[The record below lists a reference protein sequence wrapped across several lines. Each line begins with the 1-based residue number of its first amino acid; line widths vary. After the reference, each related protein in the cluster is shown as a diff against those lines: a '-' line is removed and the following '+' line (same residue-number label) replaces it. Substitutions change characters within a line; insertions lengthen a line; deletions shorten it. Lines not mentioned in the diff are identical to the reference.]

1 MIKKLMIMMLVA
13 AMPAVAVGV
22 ERISLN
28 SIDGGAEW
36 QLCPQDDLKGVSG
49 CTVAQPGFEM
59 PASAV
64 PGVVP
69 GYIHSLCECRQRERP
84 QFCRQYISG

>member
-69 GYIHSLCECRQRERP
+69 GITFTAYVNAGKEKDP
-84 QFCRQYISG
+84 N